1 MSDDRF
7 SRQSFLGD
15 TSQEIIENAIVGIVG
30 LGGGGSHLAQQLA
43 HVGFLNYR
51 IYDGDIAEDSN
62 LNRLI
67 GAKESDVV
75 NKTAKIEIAER
86 LIKGLREKA
95 VIESYPCRCQDKPEP
110 LRGCDLI
117 FGCVDGFTQRR
128 ELEAS
133 ARRYLIP
140 LIDIGMDVHC
150 VGDAPPRMG
159 GQVILSMPGGPCMS
173 CLGFLSERVL
183 AQEGERYGD
192 AGAQPQVV
200 WPNGVLASTAVG
212 IAVDLLTN
220 WTRSL
225 RDVVYL
231 EYDGNRGTIKPHV
244 RLEYLGNR
252 SCSHYPADQ
261 VGDPVLAGVSLFRS
275 SANDS
280 RLSDERKDKHGK
292 ESTRGTNGRR
302 LGRSRRRQ
310 QPSNEHS

>member
-15 TSQEIIENAIVGIVG
+15 NSQEIIEKAIIGIVG
-30 LGGGGSHLAQQLA
+30 LGGGGSHIAQQLA

-67 GAKESDVV
+67 GANETDPA
-75 NKTAKIEIAER
+75 NKAPKIEVAARMIR
-86 LIKGLREKA
+86 GLRAKA
-95 VIESYPCRCQDKPEP
+95 LIESYPCRWQAKPEP

-150 VGDAPPRMG
+150 VDDEPPRMA
-159 GQVILSMPGGPCMS
+159 GQVLLSMPGGPCMF
-173 CLGFLSERVL
+173 CLEFLNERVL
-183 AQEGERYGD
+183 AREGERYGD
-192 AGAQPQVV
+192 AGQRPQVV

-212 IAVDLLTN
+212 IAVDLLTD
-220 WTRSL
+220 WTRSM
-225 RDVVYL
+225 RGVVYL
-231 EYDGNRGTIKPHV
+231 EYDGNKGTIKPDM
-244 RLEYLGNR
+244 RLEYLEDR
-252 SCSHYPADQ
+252 SCPHYPADR
-261 VGDPVLAGVSLFRS
+261 VGDPFLAGVVF
-275 SANDS
+275 A
-280 RLSDERKDKHGK
+280 
-292 ESTRGTNGRR
+292 ES
-302 LGRSRRRQ
+302 
-310 QPSNEHS
+310 EH